1 MPAGP
6 AGGRE
11 REILTA
17 IVETF
22 IASGEPVGSRTLA
35 RSSREGLS
43 AATIRNVMA
52 DLADAGFLEQPHA
65 SAGRVPTAEA
75 YRYYVEQLSG
85 EAHLSAENQSIIEGT
100 LTGVTEVA
108 EFMERTSHVLSLISH
123 GVGITV
129 ATSGPRNALEHVY
142 FSRLGDQKVLA
153 VVVTRS
159 GVVRDRVL
167 RLDIPQGDLDLAA
180 RYINENFR
188 GWTMGDMRAELA
200 RRLEQERSEYDR
212 LMKSIGQ
219 LYEQGALAAADDAQ
233 TVFVEGAA
241 NLVTNLGTNQATDQK
256 DRQRLQDML
265 RTLEEKEKVVKL
277 LGAYLD
283 TRQEAVRVVIGLDEA
298 MPSSALQN
306 FVLIGAPARVGGEV
320 MGSLA
325 VIGPT
330 RLDYQHTMSAVSYI
344 ARLFD
349 KLLNESEQ

>member
-1 MPAGP
+1 MPSGP
-6 AGGRE
+6 SGGRE

-35 RSSREGLS
+35 RASREGLS
-43 AATIRNVMA
+43 PATIRNVMA
-52 DLADAGFLEQPHA
+52 DLADAGFLEQPHT
-65 SAGRVPTAEA
+65 SSGRVPTAEA

-85 EAHLSAENQSIIEGT
+85 ETHLSHENQSIIKDT
-100 LTGVTEVA
+100 LTGATDVE
-108 EFMERTSHVLSLISH
+108 EFMERTSHVLSLVSRSV
-123 GVGITV
+123 GVTV
-129 ATSGPRNALEHVY
+129 ATKHGARNALDHVY
-142 FSRLGDQKVLA
+142 FSRLSEQKVLA
-153 VVVTRS
+153 VVVARS

-167 RLDIPQGDLDLAA
+167 RLDISQADLDLAA

-188 GWTMGDMRAELA
+188 GWTMDDMRAELA
-200 RRLEQERSEYDR
+200 RRLEKERSEYDR
-212 LMKSIGQ
+212 MMRSLEQ
-219 LYEQGALAAADDAQ
+219 LYQQGALASAQ
-233 TVFVEGAA
+233 GTESVFVEGAA
-241 NLVTNLGTNQATDQK
+241 NLVTGDH
-256 DRQRLQDML
+256 DRRRLQDML

-283 TRQEAVRVVIGLDEA
+283 TKQEAVRVVIGLDQA
-298 MPSSALQN
+298 LPSMQN

-320 MGSLA
+320 MGALA

-349 KLLNESEQ
+349 KLLNESE

>member
-1 MPAGP
+1 MPLGLP
-6 AGGRE
+6 GGRE

-22 IASGEPVGSRTLA
+22 IASGEPVGSRTIA
-35 RSSREGLS
+35 RASREGLS
-43 AATIRNVMA
+43 PATVRNVMA
-52 DLADAGFLEQPHA
+52 DLADAGYLEQPHT

-85 EAHLSAENQSIIEGT
+85 ETHLSKENQSIIQDT
-100 LTGVTEVA
+100 LTGVSDVQ
-108 EFMERTSHVLSLISH
+108 EFMERTSHVLSLISR
-123 GVGITV
+123 GVGVTV
-129 ATSGPRNALEHVY
+129 ASTGPRNALEHVY

-167 RLDIPQGDLDLAA
+167 RMDIPQNDLDLAA
-180 RYINENFR
+180 RYLNENFR
-188 GWTMGDMRAELA
+188 GWTMEDMRAELA
-200 RRLEQERSEYDR
+200 RRIEAERGEYQQ
-212 LMKSIGQ
+212 LMKSIER
-219 LYEQGALAAADDAQ
+219 LYQQGALASNEGSEDV
-233 TVFVEGAA
+233 VFVEGAA
-241 NLVTNLGTNQATDQK
+241 NLVTGEK

-283 TRQEAVRVVIGLDEA
+283 TRTEAVRVVIGLDQDQA
-298 MPSSALQN
+298 SSSLQN

-320 MGSLA
+320 RGSLA

-349 KLLNESEQ
+349 KLLNESE

>member
-1 MPAGP
+1 MPPSP

-22 IASGEPVGSRTLA
+22 IATGEPVGSRTLA

-52 DLADAGFLEQPHA
+52 DLADAGFLEQPHT
-65 SAGRVPTAEA
+65 SAGRVPSAEA

-85 EAHLSAENQSIIEGT
+85 EAHLSQENQTIIQES
-100 LTGVTEVA
+100 LSGVSEVQ
-108 EFMERTSHVLSLISH
+108 EFMERTSHVLSLISRSV
-123 GVGITV
+123 GVTV
-129 ATSGPRNALEHVY
+129 ATTGPRNALDHVY

-167 RLDIPQGDLDLAA
+167 RMDLPQSELDLAC

-188 GWTMGDMRAELA
+188 GWMMEDMRAEVA
-200 RRLEQERSEYDR
+200 RRLERERSEYDR
-212 LMKSIGQ
+212 LMTSLAE
-219 LYEQGALAAADDAQ
+219 LYQKGALSTGDLPEA
-233 TVFVEGAA
+233 VFVEGAA
-241 NLVTNLGTNQATDQK
+241 NLVAGED
-256 DRQRLQDML
+256 DRQRLQEML

-277 LGAYLD
+277 LNAYLD

-298 MPSSALQN
+298 LPSMRN

-349 KLLNESEQ
+349 KLLNESE

>member
-1 MPAGP
+1 MPLGP

-35 RSSREGLS
+35 RASREGLS

-52 DLADAGFLEQPHA
+52 DLADAGYLEQPHT

-85 EAHLSAENQSIIEGT
+85 EAHLSHENQSIIKDT
-100 LTGVTEVA
+100 LTGVSDVE
-108 EFMERTSHVLSLISH
+108 EFMERTSHVLSLISRSV
-123 GVGITV
+123 GVTV
-129 ATSGPRNALEHVY
+129 AATAGPRNALDHVY
-142 FSRLGDQKVLA
+142 FSRLSEQKVLA

-167 RLDIPQGDLDLAA
+167 RLDISQSDLDLAS

-188 GWTMGDMRAELA
+188 GWTMEDMRAELA
-200 RRLEQERSEYDR
+200 RRLEQERSEYNR
-212 LMKSIGQ
+212 LMNSLEQ
-219 LYEQGALAAADDAQ
+219 LYQQGALASSQGTQ

-241 NLVTNLGTNQATDQK
+241 NLVTGEE
-256 DRQRLQDML
+256 DRQRLQDIL

-298 MPSSALQN
+298 LPSMQN

-349 KLLNESEQ
+349 KLLNESE

>member
-1 MPAGP
+1 MPPGP

-22 IASGEPVGSRTLA
+22 IASGEPVGSRTIA
-35 RSSREGLS
+35 RGSREGLS

-52 DLADAGFLEQPHA
+52 DLTDAGYLEQPHT
-65 SAGRVPTAEA
+65 SAGRVPTPEA

-85 EAHLSAENQSIIEGT
+85 EAHLSRENESMIQDT
-100 LTGVTEVA
+100 LTGVADVQ

-123 GVGITV
+123 SVGVTI

-167 RLDIPQGDLDLAA
+167 RLDIPQADLDLAA
-180 RYINENFR
+180 RYLNDNFR
-188 GWTMGDMRAELA
+188 GWTMEDMRTELA
-200 RRLEQERSEYDR
+200 RRLESERSEYDR
-212 LMKSIGQ
+212 LMKSLEQ
-219 LYEQGALAAADDAQ
+219 LYKQGALAGSEG
-233 TVFVEGAA
+233 TESVFVEGAA
-241 NLVTNLGTNQATDQK
+241 NLLTGEE
-256 DRQRLQDML
+256 DRQRLQDLL

-277 LGAYLD
+277 LSAYLD

-298 MPSSALQN
+298 LPASSLQN

-320 MGSLA
+320 VGSLA

-344 ARLFD
+344 TRLFD
-349 KLLNESEQ
+349 KLLNESE

>member
-35 RSSREGLS
+35 RASREGLS

-85 EAHLSAENQSIIEGT
+85 EAHLSHENQSIIQDT
-100 LTGVTEVA
+100 LTGVTDVE

-123 GVGITV
+123 SVGITV

-167 RLDIPQGDLDLAA
+167 RLDIPQSDLDLAA

-212 LMKSIGQ
+212 LMESIEQ
-219 LYEQGALAAADDAQ
+219 LYQQGALAANDDTQA
-233 TVFVEGAA
+233 VFVEGAA
-241 NLVTNLGTNQATDQK
+241 NLVMNNVTGEE

-277 LGAYLD
+277 LSAYLD

-298 MPSSALQN
+298 LPSSSLQN

-349 KLLNESEQ
+349 RLLNESE

>member
-6 AGGRE
+6 VGGRE

-35 RSSREGLS
+35 RASREGLS

-85 EAHLSAENQSIIEGT
+85 EAHLSHENQSIIQDT
-100 LTGVTEVA
+100 LTGVTDVA

-129 ATSGPRNALEHVY
+129 ATTGPRNALEHVY
-142 FSRLGDQKVLA
+142 FSRLSDQKVLA

-167 RLDIPQGDLDLAA
+167 RLDISQSDLDLAA

-212 LMKSIGQ
+212 LMQSIEQ
-219 LYEQGALAAADDAQ
+219 LYQQGALASNEGTQ

-241 NLVTNLGTNQATDQK
+241 NLVTNHETEQ
-256 DRQRLQDML
+256 DRQRLQHML

-298 MPSSALQN
+298 LPASNLQN
-306 FVLIGAPARVGGEV
+306 FVLIGAPARVGDEV

-349 KLLNESEQ
+349 KLLNESE

>member
-1 MPAGP
+1 MPPGP
-6 AGGRE
+6 TGGRE

-22 IASGEPVGSRTLA
+22 IASGEPVGSRTIA
-35 RSSREGLS
+35 RASREGLS

-52 DLADAGFLEQPHA
+52 DLTDGGFLEQPHT
-65 SAGRVPTAEA
+65 SAGRIPTAEA

-85 EAHLSAENQSIIEGT
+85 EAHLSHENQSIIQDT
-100 LTGVTEVA
+100 LTGVTDVQ
-108 EFMERTSHVLSLISH
+108 EFMERTSHVLSLVSH
-123 GVGITV
+123 SVGVTV

-167 RLDIPQGDLDLAA
+167 RLDIPQADLDVAA
-180 RYINENFR
+180 RYLNENFR
-188 GWTMGDMRAELA
+188 GWIMEDMRMELA
-200 RRLEQERSEYDR
+200 RRIEGERSEYDR
-212 LMKSIGQ
+212 LMKSLEQ
-219 LYEQGALAAADDAQ
+219 LYKQGALAASEGSES
-233 TVFVEGAA
+233 VYVEGAA
-241 NLVTNLGTNQATDQK
+241 NLLTGEA
-256 DRQRLQDML
+256 DRQRLQDLL

-277 LGAYLD
+277 LSAYLD
-283 TRQEAVRVVIGLDEA
+283 TRQEAVRVVIGLEEA
-298 MPSSALQN
+298 LPASSLQN
-306 FVLIGAPARVGGEV
+306 FVLIGAPARVGKEV
-320 MGSLA
+320 VGSLA

-349 KLLNESEQ
+349 RLLNELE

>member
-6 AGGRE
+6 SGGRE

-35 RSSREGLS
+35 RASREGLS

-52 DLADAGFLEQPHA
+52 DLADAGFLEQPHT

-85 EAHLSAENQSIIEGT
+85 EAHLSHENQSIIQDT
-100 LTGVTEVA
+100 LTGVSDVQ

-123 GVGITV
+123 GVGVTV
-129 ATSGPRNALEHVY
+129 TTTGPRNALDHVY
-142 FSRLGDQKVLA
+142 FSRLSDQKVLA

-167 RLDIPQGDLDLAA
+167 RLDIQQSDLDLAA

-188 GWTMGDMRAELA
+188 GWTMGDMRAALA

-212 LMKSIGQ
+212 LMKSIQQ
-219 LYEQGALAAADDAQ
+219 LYQQGALASNDDTQA
-233 TVFVEGAA
+233 VFVEGAA
-241 NLVTNLGTNQATDQK
+241 NLVGGDVTGQE

-298 MPSSALQN
+298 LPSMQN

-349 KLLNESEQ
+349 KLLNESE

>member
-1 MPAGP
+1 MPSGP
-6 AGGRE
+6 SGGRE

-35 RSSREGLS
+35 RASREGLS
-43 AATIRNVMA
+43 PATIRNVMA
-52 DLADAGFLEQPHA
+52 DLADAGFLEQPHT
-65 SAGRVPTAEA
+65 SSGRVPTAEA

-85 EAHLSAENQSIIEGT
+85 ETHLSHENQSIIKDT
-100 LTGVTEVA
+100 LTGATDVE
-108 EFMERTSHVLSLISH
+108 EFMERTSHVLSLVSRSV
-123 GVGITV
+123 GVTV
-129 ATSGPRNALEHVY
+129 ATKHGPRNALDHVY
-142 FSRLGDQKVLA
+142 FSRLSDQKVLA
-153 VVVTRS
+153 VVVARS

-167 RLDIPQGDLDLAA
+167 RLDISQADLDLAA

-188 GWTMGDMRAELA
+188 GWTMDDMRAELA
-200 RRLEQERSEYDR
+200 RRLETERSEYDR
-212 LMKSIGQ
+212 MMRSLEQ
-219 LYEQGALAAADDAQ
+219 LYQQGALASAQ
-233 TVFVEGAA
+233 GTQSVFVEGAA
-241 NLVTNLGTNQATDQK
+241 NLVTGDH

-283 TRQEAVRVVIGLDEA
+283 TKQEAVRVVIGLDQTL
-298 MPSSALQN
+298 PSMQN

-349 KLLNESEQ
+349 KLLNESE

>member
-85 EAHLSAENQSIIEGT
+85 EAHLSHENQSIIQDT
-100 LTGVTEVA
+100 LTGVTDVA

-123 GVGITV
+123 SVGVTV
-129 ATSGPRNALEHVY
+129 ATSGLRNAAGNALEHVY

-167 RLDIPQGDLDLAA
+167 RLDIQQSDLDLAA

-212 LMKSIGQ
+212 LMKSIEQ
-219 LYEQGALAAADDAQ
+219 LYQQGALASTDDTQA
-233 TVFVEGAA
+233 VFVEGAA
-241 NLVTNLGTNQATDQK
+241 NLVTHLVTNQATGQE

-265 RTLEEKEKVVKL
+265 RTLEEKE
-277 LGAYLD
+277 
-283 TRQEAVRVVIGLDEA
+283 
-298 MPSSALQN
+298 
-306 FVLIGAPARVGGEV
+306 
-320 MGSLA
+320 
-325 VIGPT
+325 
-330 RLDYQHTMSAVSYI
+330 
-344 ARLFD
+344 
-349 KLLNESEQ
+349 